1 MLLLLQS
8 LARPSANCFVTLPI
22 KTASPNNLWIC
33 PWWRYVQSLVEMND
47 IWDMFVLNK
56 NDLSPRKTFKLK
68 KMTLKIFSTTKLR
81 TKCRWFFVNQL
92 FSSWTFY
99 DCPNFCF
106 SDLFPTRTLVIV
118 RNSWKVLILHNVW
131 FYWLKFWGCWPKPLP
146 TTNSTLK

>member
-1 MLLLLQS
+1 MLLLQS

-99 DCPNFCF
+99 DCTNFCF
-106 SDLFPTRTLVIV
+106 YVLVLTRT
-118 RNSWKVLILHNVW
+118 WKYLFLHIDVHVW
-131 FYWLKFWGCWPKPLP
+131 FYWLKFWGYWNKPLP
-146 TTNSTLK
+146 TKNSTLQ